1 MLVERA
7 LVQDVGVP
15 QVTIFFTENP
25 QAIGINLGTGS
36 NPNDPADERTGLE
49 GVTAFASE
57 FNILKLEADGRK
69 PGTLENFEIDSEG
82 IITGFFDNGT
92 IRAMHRLFLTRF
104 VNPPGLQRAGDNRFI
119 ATRLAGQPITGN
131 AGEDNFGGVKARNL
145 EKSNV
150 DLSTE
155 FVRMIETQRAFQSN
169 AKVITTGDEMLAD
182 LVNLKR

>member
-1 MLVERA
+1 VLVERA
-7 LVQDVGVP
+7 LDQDVGVP
-15 QVTIFFTENP
+15 QATVFFTETP
-25 QAIGINLGTGS
+25 QTIGLNLGTGS

-57 FNILKLEADGRK
+57 FKILKLEADGRK
-69 PGTLENFEIDSEG
+69 PGQLENFEIDNQG

-92 IRAMHRLFLTRF
+92 IRPMHRLFMTRF
-104 VNPPGLQRAGDNRFI
+104 VNPPGLQRAGDNRFV
-119 ATRLAGQPITGN
+119 ATRLAGEAITGN
-131 AGEDNFGGVKARNL
+131 AGEGNFGGVKARNL

-169 AKVITTGDEMLAD
+169 AKVITTGDEMLSD